1 MGNGKR
7 AGDGTKGAALQMIPA
22 ELLMFGDNGEAFERH
37 DNLGKIKALSS
48 LNAVAMLELG
58 RRLMWHKANLAHGEF
73 LQDIATLPFKPR
85 TAARMM
91 NAARKLGSNARAPA
105 LLRLGT
111 EKVYDLAEE
120 YEEAE
125 LKLLVEGKAIDG
137 VTLDDVDKMTTRQLR
152 EALRKER
159 QPKKRLADAEEKLKE
174 LAAENATLKG
184 RKLAP
189 TVEQAQRQT
198 RMAGDRIDEACRAL
212 TAIAIPDESDE
223 DAHNKVLAIMH
234 GTIATAER
242 QLQNI
247 MADRV
252 DAHIP
257 R

>member
-22 ELLMFGDNGEAFERH
+22 ELVMFGDNGEDFERH
-37 DNLGKIKALSS
+37 VNLGKMQALSA
-48 LNAVAMLELG
+48 LNAVSMIELG
-58 RRLMWHKANLAHGEF
+58 RRLIWHKANLPHGEF
-73 LQDIATLPFKPR
+73 QQDLKAMPFGYR
-85 TAARMM
+85 TAANAMS
-91 NAARKLGSNARAPA
+91 AARKLGSAKVQA
-105 LLRLGT
+105 LAHLGVAKIY
-111 EKVYDLAEE
+111 ELAEE
-120 YEEAE
+120 MDEDEI
-125 LKLLVEGKAIDG
+125 KLLVDGKAVDA
-137 VTLDDVDKMTTRQLR
+137 VTMDDVERMTVR
-152 EALRKER
+152 ELKAALRKER